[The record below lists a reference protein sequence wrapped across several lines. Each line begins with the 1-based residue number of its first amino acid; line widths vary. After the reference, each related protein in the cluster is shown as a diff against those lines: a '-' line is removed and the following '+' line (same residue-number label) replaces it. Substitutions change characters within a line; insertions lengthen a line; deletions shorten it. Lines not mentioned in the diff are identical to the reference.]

1 VADSSISKMPSK
13 ASRPKSTAVGRAS
26 KRKAAHISSS
36 NGTPVRQSGRV
47 KKALVPPSKRLSKK
61 KRTDSSDE
69 DGLDGDL
76 DAESPSDFEA
86 EDSDAAEATGETDDD
101 NDAEAD
107 GPQSYSIPL
116 PKARDAGG
124 QPYEDSRIHPN
135 TFLFLKD
142 LKANNN
148 RDWLKC

>member
-1 VADSSISKMPSK
+1 MPSK
-13 ASRPKSTAVGRAS
+13 ASRSKVTAVRSGS
-26 KRKAAHISSS
+26 KRKAANISS
-36 NGTPVRQSGRV
+36 NGTRVRQSGRV
-47 KKALVPPSKRLSKK
+47 KTAVVAPSKRSSKK

-69 DGLDGDL
+69 EDL
-76 DAESPSDFEA
+76 DEDSVAESGSDFDA
-86 EDSDAAEATGETDDD
+86 EQSDGAEETGETDVDD
-101 NDAEAD
+101 DAEAD

-116 PKARDAGG
+116 PKARDAGD

>member
-1 VADSSISKMPSK
+1 MPSK
-13 ASRPKSTAVGRAS
+13 ASRPKSTAVGRGS
-26 KRKAAHISSS
+26 KRKAANISSS
-36 NGTPVRQSGRV
+36 NETPVRQSGRV
-47 KKALVPPSKRLSKK
+47 KNAVVTPSKRLSKK

-69 DGLDGDL
+69 DDFNGDSV
-76 DAESPSDFEA
+76 AESASDFEA
-86 EDSDAAEATGETDDD
+86 EDSDAAEETGQTDDD
-101 NDAEAD
+101 NDVDAD

-116 PKARDAGG
+116 PKARDAGD